1 MGCTQVSVFFKG
13 GVFCKN
19 PLGVRS
25 CFDAT
30 VCFMIFGQ
38 IEELVWVSVPL
49 TLPSVRRIPTWVCDM
64 GHRETVFVLYYPDIN
79 L

>member
-1 MGCTQVSVFFKG
+1 MPQGSVFFKG
-13 GVFCKN
+13 GAFCKN

-49 TLPSVRRIPTWVCDM
+49 TLESAGRVPTWVCDT
-64 GHRETVFVLYYPDIN
+64 GHRETVFILCHPEIN